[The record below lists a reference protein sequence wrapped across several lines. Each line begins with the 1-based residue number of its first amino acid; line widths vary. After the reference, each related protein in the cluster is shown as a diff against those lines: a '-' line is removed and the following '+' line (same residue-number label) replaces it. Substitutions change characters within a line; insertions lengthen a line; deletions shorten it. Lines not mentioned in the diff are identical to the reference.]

1 MRVRFDRA
9 EHQRRIRSAFDRVGA
24 VTHAQPSAP
33 CSPVRVCAPGD
44 YAFLLADF
52 DRDALQAEI
61 AVGYH
66 GADGN
71 RGDAR
76 DAVENIE
83 HELAGQVEDAEIDS
97 DRCSDIA
104 VRAADEWLQ
113 EADEREDLKRSND
126 DLVAI
131 ARDEDVILV
140 DVDAWR
146 EAATA
151 RLLPGGDTAAA
162 QARQVSQPAPRGGGP
177 PPPWAH
183 LEYLTL
189 CAAFRPQ

>member
-76 DAVENIE
+76 DDVENIE
-83 HELAGQVEDAEIDS
+83 HELAGQVADAEIDS

-113 EADEREDLKRSND
+113 DADEREDLKRSND

-151 RLLPGGDTAAA
+151 RLLPPDGEPAAGHFGALQARSTGQVSHRA
-162 QARQVSQPAPRGGGP
+162 QAAR
-177 PPPWAH
+177 
-183 LEYLTL
+183 
-189 CAAFRPQ
+189 

>member
-1 MRVRFDRA
+1 M
-9 EHQRRIRSAFDRVGA
+9 
-24 VTHAQPSAP
+24 
-33 CSPVRVCAPGD
+33 
-44 YAFLLADF
+44 
-52 DRDALQAEI
+52 QAEI

-71 RGDAR
+71 RYAAR
-76 DAVENIE
+76 DALYNIE
-83 HELAGQVEDAEIDS
+83 HELAGQVEDAAIDS
-97 DRCSDIA
+97 DQSSDIA

-113 EADEREDLKRSND
+113 DFEVRSDLKRSND

-151 RLLPGGDTAAA
+151 RLLPPDGEPAADQRDRVEAYGVKGMKSTPWRRTFPHFGALQKWADTNNAEIHGT
-162 QARQVSQPAPRGGGP
+162 RIPD
-177 PPPWAH
+177 
-183 LEYLTL
+183 
-189 CAAFRPQ
+189 

>member
-1 MRVRFDRA
+1 M
-9 EHQRRIRSAFDRVGA
+9 
-24 VTHAQPSAP
+24 
-33 CSPVRVCAPGD
+33 
-44 YAFLLADF
+44 
-52 DRDALQAEI
+52 QAEI

-66 GADGN
+66 STDGN
-71 RGDAR
+71 RSDAR
-76 DAVENIE
+76 EAIEKIE

-104 VRAADEWLQ
+104 VRSADEWLQ
-113 EADEREDLKRSND
+113 DADEREDLNRSND

-151 RLLPGGDTAAA
+151 RLLLDGQHAAA
-162 QARQVSQPAPRGGGP
+162 QTR
-177 PPPWAH
+177 
-183 LEYLTL
+183 
-189 CAAFRPQ
+189 